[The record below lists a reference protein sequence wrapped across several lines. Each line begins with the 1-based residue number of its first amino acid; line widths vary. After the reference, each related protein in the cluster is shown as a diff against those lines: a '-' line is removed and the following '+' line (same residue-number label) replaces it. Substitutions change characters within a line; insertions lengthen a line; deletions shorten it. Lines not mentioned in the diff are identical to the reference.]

1 MSVVCYRLI
10 ESEKTNTK
18 GVGMDTNEY
27 LTEIKVRLEEIQVEM
42 HELHETRKESALNL
56 AISLGVEDLRGINL
70 DELSMWAR
78 HTRKLNTRLKELADE
93 RRNLRATRR
102 ELSPCTCDCH

>member
-1 MSVVCYRLI
+1 
-10 ESEKTNTK
+10 
-18 GVGMDTNEY
+18 MDTNEF

-42 HELHETRKESALNL
+42 NELHETRKESALNL
-56 AISLGVEDLRGINL
+56 ATSLGVEDQSGINL

-102 ELSPCTCDCH
+102 ELSPCVCDCH